1 MAANR
6 GLIPRFVAPLDVGH
20 YVEKPTK
27 AKRRREVAGESA
39 SGIVIPRE
47 VESQGQLFRFPPS
60 FAPPPGAQDFQRT
73 GRSTVAGPSTTT
85 ILGNTTF
92 TIPRGSV
99 GYIRS
104 LTWDANA
111 LSVTSDISFTVL
123 FNQAPVPGWQD
134 LRLFP
139 RAASSASLA
148 YSPDETYIWVPDGQT
163 ISLQV
168 TVTDGASYLIG
179 GQYHGWYFSKS
190 IAAEYGLA
198 GR

>member
-1 MAANR
+1 MANR

-20 YVEKPTK
+20 YVEKPTR
-27 AKRRREVAGESA
+27 AKRRRGPVKSA
-39 SGIVIPRE
+39 TGMDIPRE
-47 VESQGQLFRFPPS
+47 VESQGELFRFPPS

-73 GRSTVAGPSTTT
+73 GRSTVNGPGTTT

-92 TIPRGSV
+92 RLPRGSV

-104 LTWDANA
+104 LTFDVNA
-111 LSVTSDISFTVL
+111 LSVTTDIEFSLL
-123 FNQAPVPGWQD
+123 FNGAPVPGWTN
-134 LRLFP
+134 LALFP

-148 YSPDETYIWVPDGQT
+148 YGPEETYIWVPDGQT
-163 ISLQV
+163 VSLEV
-168 TVTDGASYLIG
+168 TVIDGASYLIG
-179 GQYHGWYFSKS
+179 GQYHGWHFSKS